1 MEMIHGLHKDTLLEI
16 NEVIAPISNIKVGDI
31 VNIEFDI
38 IGKYV
43 AKWMNKG

>member
-1 MEMIHGLHKDTLLEI
+1 LQK
-16 NEVIAPISNIKVGDI
+16 NEQ

-43 AKWMNKG
+43 LRNQQINKDSYSN

>member
-1 MEMIHGLHKDTLLEI
+1 MHTLQV
-16 NEVIAPISNIKVGDI
+16 NEK

-43 AKWMNKG
+43 GRMNRENII